1 MNRKLIVQAVASLFA
16 GVALLA
22 AGYLAGAHRAVPTNA
37 TPMDV
42 STPSS
47 SSAMDKGDSQSGH
60 KVLYWHDPMV
70 PNQHFDKPGK
80 SPFMDM
86 QLQPVY
92 ADDGG
97 GAGIKIDPGLQQDLG
112 IRYATVHRRDIAQ
125 GFDAVGTTQFD
136 ESQADVVQS
145 RVAGYIDRL
154 YASAPMQRIAKG
166 APVASLFVPDW
177 LAPQEE
183 YLALKRSGMDSGLL
197 QASRARMR
205 AMSIP
210 DGVIASLDRT
220 GTAQTHIVLA
230 SPETGVVSELN
241 VRDGAMVTPGQT
253 LAKVAGLSKLW
264 LIVEIPESLAL
275 DAHPGMNVDA
285 TFSGD
290 PTRHFSGRIR
300 EILPG
305 ISTTSRTLQARL
317 EIDNA
322 DGRLTPGMLM
332 RVRVSGAKPVARLLV
347 PSEAVITTGKRSVVI
362 VRNGDG
368 RLQPANVTVGNDIG
382 NETEVLSGLN
392 DGDTVVAS
400 GQFLI
405 DSEASLKSVLPRI
418 ESATTSGAPVPEAAN
433 AMAGGAMAPAAANAM
448 ASGAMAPAAANAMA
462 SGTMTTAAANAM
474 ASGAMTTAAA
484 NAMASGAMTTAAASA
499 MASDAMS
506 PAATHATPTAAAMT
520 YETTGKVE
528 QITPEAMTFSHQP
541 IPALGWPA
549 MTMTFSKPAPDA
561 FAGVKTGDTVHF
573 VFRQSGDGYQ
583 LTKVEPA
590 GGAK

>member
-1 MNRKLIVQAVASLFA
+1 MNRKLLVQAAASVFA
-16 GVALLA
+16 GAALLA
-22 AGYLAGAHRAVPTNA
+22 AGYVVGSHRASAANPTSA
-37 TPMDV
+37 SA
-42 STPSS
+42 STSG
-47 SSAMDKGDSQSGH
+47 SAAGNNVDSQTGR

-97 GAGIKIDPGLQQDLG
+97 GNSGIRIDPGLQQDLG
-112 IRYATVHRRDIAQ
+112 IRYATVHSRDTTE

-136 ESQADVVQS
+136 ESSADVVQS
-145 RVAGYIDRL
+145 RVTGYIDHL

-166 APVASLFVPDW
+166 APIASLFVPDW

-183 YLALKRSGMDSGLL
+183 YLALKRGGMDDALL

-205 AMSIP
+205 AVSIP
-210 DGVIASLDRT
+210 EGMIASLDRT
-220 GTAQTHIVLA
+220 GAAQTHIVLA
-230 SPETGVVSELN
+230 SPENGVVSELN

-264 LIVEIPESLAL
+264 LIVEIPESMAL
-275 DAHPGMNVDA
+275 DAQPGMSVDA
-285 TFSGD
+285 AFSGD
-290 PTRHFSGRIR
+290 PTRHFTGRIR

-305 ISTTSRTLQARL
+305 ISTPSRTLQARL

-322 DGRLTPGMLM
+322 DGRLTPGKLM
-332 RVRVSGAKPVARLLV
+332 RVHVSGAKAVTRLLV
-347 PSEAVITTGKRSVVI
+347 PSEAVITTGKRSIVI
-362 VRNGDG
+362 VRNSDG
-368 RLQPANVTVGNDIG
+368 LLQPATVTIGNDVG

-405 DSEASLKSVLPRI
+405 DSEASLKSVLPRL
-418 ESATTSGAPVPEAAN
+418 EGATGGGSASVP
-433 AMAGGAMAPAAANAM
+433 
-448 ASGAMAPAAANAMA
+448 
-462 SGTMTTAAANAM
+462 
-474 ASGAMTTAAA
+474 
-484 NAMASGAMTTAAASA
+484 AAASA
-499 MASDAMS
+499 
-506 PAATHATPTAAAMT
+506 AAAAQT

-528 QITPEAMTFSHQP
+528 KITPADMTFSHQP

-549 MTMTFSKPAPDA
+549 MTMSFNKPAPNA
-561 FAGVKTGDTVHF
+561 FADAKVGDTVHF
-573 VFRQSGDGYQ
+573 VFKQSGDGYQ